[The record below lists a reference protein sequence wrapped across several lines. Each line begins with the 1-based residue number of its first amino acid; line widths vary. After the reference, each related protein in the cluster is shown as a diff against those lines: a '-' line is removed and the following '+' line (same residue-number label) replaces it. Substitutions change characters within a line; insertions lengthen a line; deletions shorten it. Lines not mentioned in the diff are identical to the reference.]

1 MGQQRVIPH
10 VLLNLQS
17 SYTLSSGNEL
27 KNHKEVIPDENVEID
42 TMTKPDGSIQVIVT
56 DFNRV
61 FEHYYFCFTSCF
73 SFFYRV

>member
-1 MGQQRVIPH
+1 MIPH

-42 TMTKPDGSIQVIVT
+42 TMTKPDGSVQVIVT

-61 FEHYYFCFTSCF
+61 FELYTYLLIFIFATFVCCHD
-73 SFFYRV
+73 RQR